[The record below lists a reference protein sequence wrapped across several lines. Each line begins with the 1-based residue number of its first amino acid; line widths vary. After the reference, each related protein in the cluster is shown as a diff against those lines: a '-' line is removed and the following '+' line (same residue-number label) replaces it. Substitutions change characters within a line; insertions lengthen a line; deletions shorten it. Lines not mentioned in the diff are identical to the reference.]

1 MGHLTHEYH
10 ASAPDKVVNTVGSF
24 DIENHESGTKSFK
37 ISESVEEAISPHS
50 NQSSMEYLIKAF
62 IIKTDER
69 LKTHSVVIQNL
80 ERQVGHIAS
89 LLSEKSVGTLSADTK
104 RNPNKTINVVSLRN
118 GKILQDPLVAE
129 KELTENQVKNEG
141 EQISDEHHRNEVRA
155 KQEDNLKKKNKY
167 EVPTRKKKE
176 KQRSNDEIEEKVLS
190 QMPAYAKFLKEIWS
204 KKRKVEETSVVKLTE
219 HCSAILQNKL
229 PQKCGNPGSLTI
241 PCSLISTKFEKSLC
255 DLGAS
260 INRMYLSIFRKLE
273 GQIGEIM

>member
-1 MGHLTHEYH
+1 
-10 ASAPDKVVNTVGSF
+10 
-24 DIENHESGTKSFK
+24 
-37 ISESVEEAISPHS
+37 
-50 NQSSMEYLIKAF
+50 MEYLIKAF

-204 KKRKVEETSVVKLTE
+204 KKRKVEETSVLADQTTIIPEGIMEDILVQVDKFMFPVDFIVVNMEENREIPLILGRPFLAIGR
-219 HCSAILQNKL
+219 AILDIQ
-229 PQKCGNPGSLTI
+229 
-241 PCSLISTKFEKSLC
+241 E
-255 DLGAS
+255 
-260 INRMYLSIFRKLE
+260 R
-273 GQIGEIM
+273 